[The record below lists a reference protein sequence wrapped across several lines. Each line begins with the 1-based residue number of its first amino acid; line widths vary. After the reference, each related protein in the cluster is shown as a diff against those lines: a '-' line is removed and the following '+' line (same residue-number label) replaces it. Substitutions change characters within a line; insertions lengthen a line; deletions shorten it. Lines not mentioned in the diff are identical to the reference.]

1 MRLKLRDGRCC
12 AVLACFLFTTIS
24 CGQAV
29 AAEAAEPPRDEGSS
43 TLPSMKLSTSFPLF
57 AASQVVLAPAAA
69 AAAYN
74 PVELSGYGKFSGTV
88 VNSTLSGRALPA
100 PVDAWLGI
108 DYSTQPVGEGRF
120 KPVSWP
126 APFNGTKPATRYG
139 KTCVQDP
146 TSTDVSTQDEACLN
160 FNVYRTRGIPLD
172 QKTPVLVWIH
182 GGAFYAG
189 SYRSFDGASFAASS
203 KEPITVVNFHYRIN
217 SLGFLP
223 SALFEEEGLLNLG
236 MRDQHFFL
244 KFVQKH
250 IAAFGGDPDAVTIG
264 GRSAGGH
271 SVGILYFHNYDED
284 EGKPLFA
291 RAIHQSGS
299 VTARAFPNATYP
311 LYKKQFEEYMAY
323 IGCPIDEADNAA
335 TLACLR
341 AADID
346 AIRNISTK
354 LYYDY
359 DPALTWPFQPTQGGP
374 LLEKFGSQSG
384 YDETFFKVPVI
395 TSTVTD
401 EAKYYM
407 AGDKETNDEFLD
419 YLHNISPALNATD
432 LDLLAAL
439 YPDPATH
446 PDSPF
451 ANSPNST
458 QYNRLSA
465 AWSDY
470 GYICPG
476 QETAYRASL
485 AGVPTWKLRFNTNN
499 SWPEWR
505 GIPHTADTKYTWD
518 EPVVQ
523 HPDVSHIYHGYLSS
537 FVLSGDPNTHRFPG
551 SPEWPNYEPAGYGL
565 DSEPA
570 LQLVVQPNNGTKV
583 EKDDIRREACLY
595 WRDPERAPR
604 LNK

>member
-1 MRLKLRDGRCC
+1 MRLKYGLVRRYT
-12 AVLACFLFTTIS
+12 AVLCLLFTPFTRS
-24 CGQAV
+24 QQPADEEP
-29 AAEAAEPPRDEGSS
+29 AAN
-43 TLPSMKLSTSFPLF
+43 MKLSSSFNALF
-57 AASQVVLAPAAA
+57 AASQVVLSPA

-74 PVELSGYGKFSGTV
+74 PVTLKDYGSFTGTI
-88 VNSTLSGRALPA
+88 VNSTLSGRPLKA

-120 KPVSWP
+120 GPVTWP
-126 APFNGTKPATRYG
+126 AAFNGTRAATKFG
-139 KTCVQDP
+139 KTCIQDP

-160 FNVYRTRGIPLD
+160 FNVFRTRGVPLD

-189 SYRSFDGASFAASS
+189 SYRSFDAAAFAASS
-203 KEPITVVNFHYRIN
+203 PEPITVVNFHYRIN

-236 MRDQHFFL
+236 MRDQHHFL
-244 KFVQKH
+244 QFVQKH

-271 SVGILYFHNYDED
+271 SVGILYFHNYAED
-284 EGKPLFA
+284 TGKPLFA

-311 LYKKQFEEYMAY
+311 LYVKQFADYMAFL
-323 IGCPIDEADNAA
+323 GCSPDADNAEA
-335 TLACLR
+335 LACLR
-341 AADID
+341 AADIND
-346 AIRNISTK
+346 IRNISTK
-354 LYYDY
+354 MYYDY

-384 YDETFFKVPVI
+384 YDGTFFHVPTI
-395 TSTVTD
+395 TSTVSD

-407 AGDKETNDEFLD
+407 DGTKETNEEFLD
-419 YLHNISPALNATD
+419 FLHNISPALNATD
-432 LDLLAAL
+432 LELLSEL
-439 YPDPATH
+439 YPDPATN

-470 GYICPG
+470 AYICPG
-476 QETAYRASL
+476 QETAYRAST
-485 AGVPTWKLRFNTNN
+485 AGVPTWKLHFNTNN
-499 SWPEWR
+499 SWPAWR

-523 HPDVSHIYHGYLSS
+523 YPEVSHIYHGYLSS
-537 FVLSGDPNTHRFPG
+537 FVLSGDPNAHRYPG
-551 SPEWPNYEPAGYGL
+551 SPEWPRYEPAGYGL

-570 LQLVVQPNNGTKV
+570 LQLIVQPNNGTQV
-583 EKDDIRREACLY
+583 EKDEIRREACLY